1 MEDNIFDKKIPRL
14 FKKALNT
21 LKEKEDNSKITEEY
35 VSIVNDNII
44 ENEKF
49 LSKAQNIVLSKI
61 MLYLISFCNNK
72 TQTPSENLK
81 KLKEFYEKKFEDN
94 LRKDDIFKEITK
106 DNDKNLENII
116 LTILKYFLKNLNK
129 KQISK
134 NLKKKW
140 EDLKLHLENF
150 EINNTINKALL
161 SYLEQL
167 KKDENNY
174 CKEFLDILISQLNS
188 GNNSQ
193 IIKYIYY
200 FINYKIKEGNQ
211 IIYMKDLADKERENN
226 EYKIEINPNNTNSKN
241 SIFGTNNEKPPPKNY
256 IIDVFKKWTIE
267 INLNEK
273 KINPEIFFGF
283 ENITD
288 KYYEEYNDENED
300 YNKKFKRYIEFK
312 NKIIKYIQEEK
323 NNIKL
328 KTKILLEITPI
339 KDDNIQIFDDK
350 KFYEFHNI
358 QCISS
363 YEYERK
369 KFEFKDK
376 NILSNGI
383 NGKSPGFI
391 YMINELCNDEY
402 IIKENK

>member
-1 MEDNIFDKKIPRL
+1 M
-14 FKKALNT
+14 
-21 LKEKEDNSKITEEY
+21 
-35 VSIVNDNII
+35 
-44 ENEKF
+44 
-49 LSKAQNIVLSKI
+49 
-61 MLYLISFCNNK
+61 
-72 TQTPSENLK
+72 
-81 KLKEFYEKKFEDN
+81 
-94 LRKDDIFKEITK
+94 
-106 DNDKNLENII
+106 
-116 LTILKYFLKNLNK
+116 KNLNK

-134 NLKKKW
+134 DLKEKW
-140 EDLKLHLENF
+140 EGLKLHLENF
-150 EINNTINKALL
+150 EINNAINTALL

-167 KKDENNY
+167 KKDKHNG
-174 CKEFLDILISQLNS
+174 CKELLDLLISQLNS

-328 KTKILLEITPI
+328 KTKIKLEITPK
-339 KDDNIQIFDDK
+339 KDDNH
-350 KFYEFHNI
+350 EFQNI
-358 QCISS
+358 ECISS
-363 YEYERK
+363 YEHEGK
-369 KFEFKDK
+369 KIFKFKDT
-376 NILSNGI
+376 NILANGI

-391 YMINELCNDEY
+391 FLINELCNDEY
-402 IIKENK
+402 IEEKTE